1 MEQIKQLGSLLQD
14 FLGWVRAWPRQ
25 ALQRL
30 AGLIPSG
37 SMQKKLVARGL
48 PDSYGPGMK
57 TWFLLLFLVVGSAFQ
72 LQARDTY
79 LPVGNLPG
87 AVAACN
93 QAYKQIK
100 KGDFDGA
107 IQSYTTAFKVDP
119 RMYVAIYERGVIY
132 MHQHKWELAI
142 ADFNT
147 ALKVSPSFFLAAIK
161 RAEVNQTLG
170 RYDQALAELT
180 HIINLRPRYHTDAL
194 ARSDRAW
201 LYATC
206 PDPAFR
212 NGQQAVADATA
223 ACKIDSWDN
232 WDYIDTLAAA
242 YAETGDFKNA
252 IKFEEKAIRK
262 GGREDTKSAQE
273 RLALY
278 QQQRPFRLA
287 RVR

>member
-1 MEQIKQLGSLLQD
+1 MLRMNS
-14 FLGWVRAWPRQ
+14 
-25 ALQRL
+25 RL
-30 AGLIPSG
+30 I
-37 SMQKKLVARGL
+37 
-48 PDSYGPGMK
+48 
-57 TWFLLLFLVVGSAFQ
+57 LLFSLTLGFA
-72 LQARDTY
+72 
-79 LPVGNLPG
+79 LPLEAGKRVIQVGNLPG

-93 QAYKQIK
+93 QAFKQVES
-100 KGDFDGA
+100 GDLDGA
-107 IQSYTTAFKVDP
+107 IQSYGTAFKIDP
-119 RMYVAIYERGVIY
+119 RMYVAIYQRGALY
-132 MHQHKWELAI
+132 MQQHRWDLAM

-161 RAEVNQTLG
+161 RAEVNQALG
-170 RYDQALAELT
+170 RYDKALAELT

-212 NGQQAVADATA
+212 NGKQAVADATA

-262 GGREDTKSAQE
+262 GGREDTKSAQA

-278 QQQRPFRLA
+278 QQQRPFRFA
-287 RVR
+287 RAH

>member
-1 MEQIKQLGSLLQD
+1 
-14 FLGWVRAWPRQ
+14 
-25 ALQRL
+25 
-30 AGLIPSG
+30 
-37 SMQKKLVARGL
+37 
-48 PDSYGPGMK
+48 MK
-57 TWFLLLFLVVGSAFQ
+57 TWLFLLLFLAFGSAPRLEAADRVIQ
-72 LQARDTY
+72 
-79 LPVGNLPG
+79 VGNLPG

-93 QAYKQIK
+93 QAFKQVK
-100 KGDFDGA
+100 NGDLDGA
-107 IQSYTTAFKVDP
+107 IRSYTTAFKVDP
-119 RMYVAIYERGVIY
+119 RMYVAIYQRGALY
-132 MHQHKWELAI
+132 MQQHKWDLAM

-147 ALKVSPSFFLAAIK
+147 ALKVSPSFFLASIK
-161 RAEVNQTLG
+161 RAEVNQALG
-170 RYDQALAELT
+170 RYDKALAELT

-212 NGQQAVADATA
+212 NGKQAVADATA

-252 IKFEEKAIRK
+252 IKFEEKALRK
-262 GGREDTKSAQE
+262 AGREDTKSAQA

-278 QQQRPFRLA
+278 QQQRPFRFA
-287 RVR
+287 RAH